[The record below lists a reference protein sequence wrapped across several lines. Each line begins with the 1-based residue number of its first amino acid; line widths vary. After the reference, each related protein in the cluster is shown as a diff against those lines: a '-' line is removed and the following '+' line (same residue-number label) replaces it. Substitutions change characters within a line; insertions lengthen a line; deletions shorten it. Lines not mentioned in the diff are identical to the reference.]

1 MDAGKSKEAH
11 DAISYGA
18 KIPAGAA
25 LDLVMRPKPLKAV
38 KQEFADRMADEMRD
52 EIGGYKRE

>member
-18 KIPAGAA
+18 KILAGAA
-25 LDLVMRPKPLKAV
+25 LDLVMRPELLKAV
-38 KQEFADRMADEMRD
+38 KQEFADRMADEMRM
-52 EIGGYKRE
+52 K